1 MYIDSLLR
9 VCSAQAFAATGVS
22 ASSIDLG
29 VPGGVGTPPLR
40 EIGTGEPMGF
50 GISVG
55 VLPTAP
61 SITFEIIEATDAA
74 LTAGI
79 VSLVTMTKTPA
90 DLPAGTNFYIPM
102 PPGPP
107 AARYLGLRVT
117 IASGA
122 ANGIT
127 AWLTAQELF
136 SILAKTYAKNYVV

>member
-1 MYIDSLLR
+1 MYLDALLR

-29 VPGGVGTPPLR
+29 VPGGVGTPPQR

-50 GISVG
+50 GVSIG

-61 SITFEIIEATDAA
+61 SIDFEIIAATDAL

-79 VSLVTMTKTPA
+79 VSLVKVTKAPA
-90 DLPAGTNFYIPM
+90 DLPAGTNFFIPM

-127 AWLTAQELF
+127 AWLTAHSLF
-136 SILAKTYAKNYVV
+136 SITAKTYAKNYVV